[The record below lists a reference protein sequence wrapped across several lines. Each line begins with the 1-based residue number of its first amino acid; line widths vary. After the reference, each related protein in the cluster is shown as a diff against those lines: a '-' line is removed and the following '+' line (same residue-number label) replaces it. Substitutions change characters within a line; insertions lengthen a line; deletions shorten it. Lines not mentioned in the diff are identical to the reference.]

1 MRRSGHV
8 ERPRWTCVAIGLLFE
23 LVAIAGSAGA
33 ALAQTNLGILL
44 GASSSSL
51 NGDAPPNGTYTKT
64 WGPIGGLSAEFGIG
78 EGLYLIVQPQYVT
91 RGTGVAFAVAD
102 QEEPQDSL
110 TLSLSYVSIPIGLK
124 VASGSGRFYVSSVLD
139 LGILTTATLESSSS
153 EEDVKGDVDPIDF
166 AIGLGVGGLFSIGR
180 LPMTLELRSSQ
191 SLLNLP
197 SEGSRLGSD
206 QTFPARFRVSGL
218 QLVAG
223 LYLELG
229 GP

>member
-1 MRRSGHV
+1 M
-8 ERPRWTCVAIGLLFE
+8 AIGLLFT
-23 LVAIAGSAGA
+23 LVATAGLPGPAT
-33 ALAQTNLGILL
+33 AQTNLGILL

-51 NGDAPPNGTYTKT
+51 NGDKPPNGTYTKK
-64 WGPIGGLSAEFGIG
+64 WSPIVGLSAEFGIG
-78 EGLYLIVQPQYVT
+78 DGLYLIIQPQYLT
-91 RGTGVAFAVAD
+91 RGTGVAYAVED
-102 QEEPQDSL
+102 QEEPRDSL
-110 TLSLSYVSIPIGLK
+110 TLSLSYVSIPVGLK

-139 LGILTTATLESSSS
+139 LGILTTATLESSST
-153 EEDVKGDVDPIDF
+153 EEDVKGDVDPIDL
-166 AIGLGVGGLFSIGR
+166 AIGLGVGGQFSIGR
-180 LPMTLELRSSQ
+180 LPMTLELRYSQ

-197 SEGSRLGSD
+197 SEGSRLGED